1 MFVQTYLEL
10 QRRVWA
16 GGEPETSA
24 TWTGRCPPSR
34 PPGLRPCAC
43 PSLGWCRAKICKR
56 RVRPFLKSFS
66 LSNREQNVEKA
77 WKWSTPFNG
86 GLLIVAVAVV
96 GLIVFAFEGWSF
108 AQFVSDYF
116 GWKTFNVGKRQC
128 DQMLDLKVVQI
139 LPKVAQIKSNFFTL

>member
-1 MFVQTYLEL
+1 MLLFYQ
-10 QRRVWA
+10 QSWQ
-16 GGEPETSA
+16 
-24 TWTGRCPPSR
+24 
-34 PPGLRPCAC
+34 
-43 PSLGWCRAKICKR
+43 
-56 RVRPFLKSFS
+56 
-66 LSNREQNVEKA
+66 QNVEKA

-128 DQMLDLKVVQI
+128 DQMLDLKVVQF
-139 LPKVAQIKSNFFTL
+139 LPQVAQNKSKFFYFIGEVFQNSPKGT